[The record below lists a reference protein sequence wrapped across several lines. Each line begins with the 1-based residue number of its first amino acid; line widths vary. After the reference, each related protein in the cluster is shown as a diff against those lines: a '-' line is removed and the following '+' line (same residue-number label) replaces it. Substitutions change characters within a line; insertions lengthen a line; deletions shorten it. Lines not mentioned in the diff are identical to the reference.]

1 MDENSADLATPNTV
15 NLDLGAF
22 DSQTSDILSIE
33 IVPPDHGVTSLGTKS
48 RSVPPTNSD
57 CNIETETTG
66 ALPCDLVLPNNKVC
80 REIDK
85 MLKPLARLYF
95 HKTQRWFVC
104 VVNQ

>member
-1 MDENSADLATPNTV
+1 MDENSADLATPYSV
-15 NLDLGAF
+15 SLDLGAF

-48 RSVPPTNSD
+48 RSVPPTNSN
-57 CNIETETTG
+57 CNIETETETTG
-66 ALPCDLVLPNNKVC
+66 GLPCDLVLPNNKVC

-95 HKTQRWFVC
+95 TKLTDDLYVL
-104 VVNQ
+104 